1 MTSERLE
8 PDVES
13 SIWIARPPEDIW
25 EYISDVSNDAQWRE
39 GVLSGKWI
47 SDPPHGVG
55 STGLDIVEGIG
66 DWPWKVTELEKP
78 HIASWVITGGRL
90 EGAHAGYRIVPED
103 GGSRMTFYMCVKLS
117 ALMRIF
123 MLIMKRRIRRQFD
136 GDVERLKAIMEA

>member
-66 DWPWKVTELEKP
+66 DWPWKVTEWDE
-78 HIASWVITGGRL
+78 HRSVSWIVTGGRF
-90 EGAHAGYRIVPED
+90 EGSVAGYRITPENT
-103 GGSRMTFYMCVKLS
+103 GSLVTLHAHFKGS
-117 ALMRIF
+117 GFMRFVMPI
-123 MLIMKRRIRRQFD
+123 IKRRMKRQFD
-136 GDVERLKAIMEA
+136 AELIQLKAIMEA